1 MNAKRTVF
9 AIVIVAICAVLCSCS
24 CGGTATMNRT
34 TPDETATVYTVTGS
48 CELTQEGDS
57 LVVNCKTDMMDGTL
71 IKLSVD
77 SYNGDVLASEVKTVE
92 NGAASAA
99 FAVDQKWS
107 GTVYGNA
114 VVLPSANGEQ
124 TKEFYEKYGKKM
136 QNINSEALIWNV
148 EGNIIIFQSKELD
161 LGA

>member
-1 MNAKRTVF
+1 
-9 AIVIVAICAVLCSCS
+9 
-24 CGGTATMNRT
+24 MNRT

-99 FAVDQKWS
+99 FAVDSKWS

>member
-9 AIVIVAICAVLCSCS
+9 AIVIIAICAALCSCS
-24 CGGTATMNRT
+24 CGGAATMNRT

-92 NGAASAA
+92 NGAASAT
-99 FAVDQKWS
+99 FAVDSKWS
-107 GTVYGNA
+107 GAVYGNA

-136 QNINSEALIWNV
+136 QNLSLIHISW
-148 EGNIIIFQSKELD
+148 D
-161 LGA
+161 AR

>member
-1 MNAKRTVF
+1 
-9 AIVIVAICAVLCSCS
+9 
-24 CGGTATMNRT
+24 MNRT

-99 FAVDQKWS
+99 FAVDSKWS
-107 GTVYGNA
+107 GAVYGNA
-114 VVLPSANGEQ
+114 VVLPSQ
-124 TKEFYEKYGKKM
+124 TVSRQKSFTRMAKDAEH
-136 QNINSEALIWNV
+136 
-148 EGNIIIFQSKELD
+148 
-161 LGA
+161 

>member
-1 MNAKRTVF
+1 
-9 AIVIVAICAVLCSCS
+9 
-24 CGGTATMNRT
+24 MNRT

-57 LVVNCKTDMMDGTL
+57 LVVNCKTDMMDERVSQSSCRL
-71 IKLSVD
+71 N

-92 NGAASAA
+92 NGAASAT
-99 FAVDQKWS
+99 FAVDSKWS

-161 LGA
+161 LGAWILT